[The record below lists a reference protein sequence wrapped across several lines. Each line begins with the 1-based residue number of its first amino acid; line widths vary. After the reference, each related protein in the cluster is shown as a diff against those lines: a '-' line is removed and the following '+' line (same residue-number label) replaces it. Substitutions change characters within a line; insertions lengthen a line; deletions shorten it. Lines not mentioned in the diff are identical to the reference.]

1 MTPVGPIST
10 LSEGCPLPWG
20 NGILGKPGPGI
31 GSGDAPVKEQE
42 TYLQNI
48 ATQWSRVFQAGTEEG
63 DASTAA
69 RHQLLIRYQKAVL
82 RFLQAELR
90 DEHAA
95 ADLLSNFAIRVL
107 EIDSFLRK
115 ADPHKGRFRDYL
127 KAVLHRMV
135 LEHFRRSNRETRRR
149 QGIHEGTDS
158 EPAVE
163 TEAWTSVQEE
173 RYRACFRAEVVQQA
187 WQVLEE
193 TERTKGKPYATL
205 IRLEEDLRARDADT
219 PVRSADLARELTV
232 RLGRPFTDMAVRQM
246 RHRAREYYGE
256 LLVREVARTL
266 EIDRPGVEDAR
277 RIEDSLIDLGL
288 FNRYGKEAL
297 RRWCPAA
304 P

>member
-1 MTPVGPIST
+1 M
-10 LSEGCPLPWG
+10 
-20 NGILGKPGPGI
+20 K
-31 GSGDAPVKEQE
+31 DQD

-48 ATQWSRVFQAGTEEG
+48 ATQWSRVFQAGLEEG

-90 DEHAA
+90 DDHAA
-95 ADLLSNFAIRVL
+95 SDLLSNFALRVL
-107 EIDSFLRK
+107 EVDTFLRK

-127 KAVLHRMV
+127 KTVLHRMV

-149 QGIHEGTDS
+149 QGIQEGTDS
-158 EPAVE
+158 EPVAE
-163 TEAWTSVQEE
+163 AEAWTSVQEE
-173 RYRACFRAEVVQQA
+173 RYQACFRAEVVQQA
-187 WQVLEE
+187 WQILEE

-205 IRLEEDLRARDADT
+205 IRLEEEMRERDPNT
-219 PVRSADLARELTV
+219 PVRSADLAREMGRL
-232 RLGRPFTDMAVRQM
+232 LGRPFTDVAIRQM
-246 RHRAREYYGE
+246 RHRARELYGE

-266 EIDRPGVEDAR
+266 EIDQPAADDVR

-288 FNRYGKEAL
+288 FNRYGKDAL
-297 RRWCPAA
+297 RRWCAAA